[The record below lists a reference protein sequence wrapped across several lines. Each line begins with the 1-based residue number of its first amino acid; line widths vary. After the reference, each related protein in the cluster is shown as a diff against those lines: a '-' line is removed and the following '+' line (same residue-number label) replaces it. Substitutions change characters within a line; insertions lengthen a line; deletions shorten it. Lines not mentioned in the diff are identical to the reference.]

1 MVSQDARRN
10 SFGNAGLL
18 VGMASLRASL
28 PTDRVVAREAVVAL
42 DSESEVFED
51 MHLLVEV
58 ISIVAS
64 R

>member
-1 MVSQDARRN
+1 MVSQDARRS
-10 SFGNAGLL
+10 SFGTAGLL

-42 DSESEVFED
+42 DSKTVAFED
-51 MHLLVEV
+51 IHLLVEV
-58 ISIVAS
+58 IDIVVS